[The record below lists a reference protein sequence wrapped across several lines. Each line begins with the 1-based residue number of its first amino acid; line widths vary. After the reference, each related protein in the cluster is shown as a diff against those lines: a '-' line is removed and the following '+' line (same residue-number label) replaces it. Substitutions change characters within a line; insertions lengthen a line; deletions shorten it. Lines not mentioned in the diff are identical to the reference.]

1 MYIHETKIRVR
12 YAETDQ
18 MSYVYNGS
26 YATYLEVGRV
36 ESLRNIGIVY
46 KDLELM
52 GVMMPVLEMNIKYYR
67 PARYDDVLTVKTIIK
82 ELPTKRILFEYEI
95 LNEKNLVITKAST
108 TLVFVDMESGK
119 PVEAPETIRLA
130 LEAKMQ

>member
-95 LNEKNLVITKAST
+95 LNEKNIVITKAST